1 MVLALYL
8 RHRRR
13 DETNQEVSQAT
24 QDIPEVHE
32 ADPAGGTA
40 PEAERLVETL
50 DLKRLRGEAVAQA
63 RKEFESATT
72 TKEKH
77 YARLALQRA
86 IRAQT
91 AFLVTNEAV

>member
-1 MVLALYL
+1 M
-8 RHRRR
+8 
-13 DETNQEVSQAT
+13 
-24 QDIPEVHE
+24 
-32 ADPAGGTA
+32 
-40 PEAERLVETL
+40 ETL